1 MTDSEI
7 VQGNNRFALDLHARL
22 ASQPGNLFFSPA
34 SLSIA
39 LAMTSSG
46 ARGETAAEMA
56 KVLHFP
62 TTSANIHTAFAS
74 FHKELCDA
82 GVASG
87 CRLSLANRLWG
98 QQGYEF
104 LPEFLAITRESYGA
118 ELAQVGFAEQTEA
131 ARRQLIRES
140 DQRRLRRVV

>member
-1 MTDSEI
+1 MRFLFCLAVIGAISTRAIGGATMTDSEI

-39 LAMTSSG
+39 LAMTSAG

-62 TTSANIHTAFAS
+62 ATNSNTHAAFAS
-74 FHKELCDA
+74 FLKNLRDD
-82 GVASG
+82 GVPARRD

-98 QQGYEF
+98 QQGFEF
-104 LPEFLAITRESYGA
+104 LPEFLTLTRECY
-118 ELAQVGFAEQTEA
+118 
-131 ARRQLIRES
+131 
-140 DQRRLRRVV
+140 